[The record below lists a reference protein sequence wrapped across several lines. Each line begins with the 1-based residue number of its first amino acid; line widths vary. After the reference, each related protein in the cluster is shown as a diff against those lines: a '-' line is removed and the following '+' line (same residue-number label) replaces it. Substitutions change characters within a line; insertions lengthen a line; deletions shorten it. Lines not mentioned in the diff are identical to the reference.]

1 MLSQKIA
8 TFCPY
13 LGFLHTYLMY
23 RLYNTWKFSDFY
35 KEEKSQ
41 PCNSKWY
48 GKINSGFKFFRS
60 NVNREVF
67 TRASWRFPI
76 KLLFHK
82 ELSQLSC
89 KPGWIIPRDIR
100 HFRITSNHR
109 SRALQETRVTQP
121 SQPQAFKSK
130 HSEGSFYFSPTQKFY
145 KRITIINWK
154 CPYGSAED
162 K

>member
-1 MLSQKIA
+1 MLIVNVHTMQ
-8 TFCPY
+8 Y
-13 LGFLHTYLMY
+13 LIFGDLC
-23 RLYNTWKFSDFY
+23 
-35 KEEKSQ
+35 KEEKSL
-41 PCNSKWY
+41 PCNSKRY
-48 GKINSGFKFFRS
+48 GKINSRFKFFRS
-60 NVNREVF
+60 NINREVF
-67 TRASWRFPI
+67 TRASWWFLI
-76 KLLFHK
+76 KLRFHK
-82 ELSQLSC
+82 EELSQLSC
-89 KPGWIIPRDIR
+89 KPGWVIPGDIR

-154 CPYGSAED
+154 CSYGSAED